1 MIRIPNP
8 PTTPRDRVPMTR
20 HDRRS
25 SIPHHRHEYPV
36 PWLVQDLGRRATR
49 CDVAMMPSI
58 KQRATRAPG
67 EHVEK
72 MSWERSMNDE
82 TLEIGPNGAWFEWRN
97 ERVSLTRRGPMKRI
111 LCVLAENHQDTKPID
126 VYSLFERAWD
136 SETQD
141 PEKDA
146 QRVYNNVSK
155 LRGMGLD
162 DAILKS
168 SDGYMFDPE
177 IRVIQHEHLA

>member
-1 MIRIPNP
+1 
-8 PTTPRDRVPMTR
+8 
-20 HDRRS
+20 
-25 SIPHHRHEYPV
+25 
-36 PWLVQDLGRRATR
+36 
-49 CDVAMMPSI
+49 
-58 KQRATRAPG
+58 
-67 EHVEK
+67 
-72 MSWERSMNDE
+72 MNDE